1 MLSSGG
7 GGILIMSK
15 RSLLLIVYVV
25 LLASLSACG
34 IESFSP
40 ATSSTT
46 SSNTLPVAEAGQNRG
61 ALIGQSITFNAD
73 DNLDVDNDTLSYK
86 WVIHSAPV
94 GSSAVLTL
102 AGTASPQLVPDLE
115 GLYILSLVVN
125 DGVSGSSIDF
135 VTITVS
141 ATGNTPPEC
150 VITPNQGASTG
161 SAYTVND
168 VLVTDADNDAL
179 TYLWTL
185 ESIPDQSSTSLTS
198 DSVKSP
204 VFVPDTNGEY
214 YLRLVASDATHD
226 SQPCLVSILASSS
239 PNALPVAYAGLGYGV
254 FTGTVFAIDGSKSF
268 DLEGAALTYEWSVI
282 NAPPGSTVTLT
293 DSTSSKATVQ
303 VDMDGYYS
311 IKLIVNDGVADSRPS
326 IVLINASS
334 EAGIPQNV
342 VTEFSSVCL
351 AP

>member
-1 MLSSGG
+1 MCSKLTH
-7 GGILIMSK
+7 LIAFI
-15 RSLLLIVYVV
+15 LLLPILFACEEAVTVD
-25 LLASLSACG
+25 SISATN
-34 IESFSP
+34 S
-40 ATSSTT
+40 
-46 SSNTLPVAEAGQNRG
+46 LPVAVAGKDKGVITGQN
-61 ALIGQSITFNAD
+61 ITLNGRYSRD
-73 DNLDVDNDTLSYK
+73 DDGDIFTYQ
-86 WVIHSAPV
+86 WAIHSAPD
-94 GSSAVLTL
+94 GSTAVLTQG
-102 AGTASPQLVPDLE
+102 GTVAPQLVPDLD

-135 VTITVS
+135 VMITAS
-141 ATGNTPPEC
+141 ATGNTPPIC
-150 VITPNQGASTG
+150 SAVQNLSATTG
-161 SAYTVND
+161 SDYTVND
-168 VLVTDADNDAL
+168 VLVTDADNDTL

-198 DSVKSP
+198 DSVKNP
-204 VFVPDTNGEY
+204 VFVPDINGEY